1 MLSNKIKY
9 FIIFFFL
16 MGASSASAIEPSGDL
31 TLLTVEDKTR
41 VYAHFY
47 RAMNNNQKIVLLFH
61 QAGSNSMEYEPVLS
75 AFHLAG
81 FDTLAVD
88 QRSGGM
94 RWGVDNLT
102 VKRLGASTDYAEAYP
117 DLEAALE
124 YAVKRKYKKILVVG
138 SSYSASLA
146 IVLASKNPDKIMAVA
161 AFSPGEYFPDNNWI
175 KTAAAKLEVPLYI
188 TSTDNERQRVEE
200 VITRANEN
208 DNDVTYYRPL
218 NSVHGISTLRKD
230 MNPEGYKTNQDNFSE
245 FLNRFK

>member
-9 FIIFFFL
+9 FIIFLFL
-16 MGASSASAIEPSGDL
+16 MGTSSASAIEPSGDM
-31 TLLTVEDKTR
+31 TLLITEDKNR
-41 VYAHFY
+41 AYAHFY
-47 RAMNNNQKIVLLFH
+47 RAMNNNQKIALLFH

-81 FDTLAVD
+81 FDTLTLD
-88 QRSGGM
+88 QRSGGT

-161 AFSPGEYFPDNNWI
+161 AFSPGEYFPDKNWI
-175 KTAAAKLEVPLYI
+175 KTAAEKLEVPLYI

-218 NSVHGISTLRKD
+218 NSVHGISTLRKNE
-230 MNPEGYKTNQDNFSE
+230 NPEGYKTNQDNFSK